1 MTRREPGP
9 LPHARAGSA
18 TDGKSVPATRLRV
31 PDYRALFEFAPDGY
45 LVTDQASVIL
55 DANRAA
61 SLLLNL
67 SVASLTGSAFEEF
80 TDEHDRPVFHREL
93 ARLAAANRPEEWML
107 RLLPRNG
114 PAFRAAVTVG
124 PIRDA
129 DNQIT
134 GLGWIVRD
142 VSDRARLED
151 ELRRA
156 HEELEERIRERTR
169 ALATANASLRTEV
182 HERKRAEDQ
191 LLAFAA
197 KLSRSNREL
206 EDFTSVAAHD
216 LQEPLRKILVFGDRL
231 RTAWDTG
238 DRANGT
244 DYLDRVQ
251 DAARRMQSLITDL
264 FAFARVTTSGQPLA
278 QVNLNETASEVLTD
292 LEVAIEQS
300 GGQVHVQQL
309 PTIEADPRQMRQLLQ
324 NLIGNAL
331 KFHWPGEP
339 PVVEVWAEPA
349 TGAPDASAELVTIHV
364 RDHGIGF
371 DPRHLPR
378 LFTLFHRLHSRRE
391 YPGTGVGLA
400 ICRKIAVA
408 HGGEITAT
416 SAPGSGAAFS
426 VTLPVEQPRRR
437 MDA

>member
-1 MTRREPGP
+1 
-9 LPHARAGSA
+9 
-18 TDGKSVPATRLRV
+18 
-31 PDYRALFEFAPDGY
+31 
-45 LVTDQASVIL
+45 VTDQAGAIL

-67 SVASLTGSAFEEF
+67 SVSSLTGAALEDF
-80 TDEHDRPVFHREL
+80 TDENDRPVFHREL
-93 ARLAAANRPEEWML
+93 ARLAAAVRPEEWML

-114 PAFRAAVTVG
+114 PPFRAALTVA

-129 DNQIT
+129 ESRTT

-156 HEELEERIRERTR
+156 REELEERIRERTR

-182 HERKRAEDQ
+182 SERKRVEDQ

-231 RTAWDTG
+231 RSAWEKD

-278 QVNLNETASEVLTD
+278 QVDLNETAREVLAD

-300 GGQVHVQQL
+300 GGQVQLQTL

-339 PVVEVWAEPA
+339 PLVEVWADSAPGAEGEAPA
-349 TGAPDASAELVTIHV
+349 AVTINV

-400 ICRKIAVA
+400 ICRKIVVA

-437 MDA
+437 MDP